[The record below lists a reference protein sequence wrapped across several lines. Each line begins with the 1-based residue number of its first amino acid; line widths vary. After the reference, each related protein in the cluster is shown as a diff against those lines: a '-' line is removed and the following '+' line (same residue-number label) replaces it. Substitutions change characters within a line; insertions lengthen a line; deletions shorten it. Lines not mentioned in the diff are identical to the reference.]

1 MRKKAKVCICAYLQF
16 FLQYERNMGIVS
28 QLIVKFFLKNH
39 VFFNNSPID

>member
-28 QLIVKFFLKNH
+28 QLTVKFFLKSR
-39 VFFNNSPID
+39 FL